1 MKCLCV
7 SISEGFSTR
16 FFQFTWMV
24 PFLMCYTVENELSN
38 TTWYWGKYSHF
49 WCLIQE
55 ALTLHGM
62 KSVQD
67 IPQSLI
73 LVSIEGALAAIPKED
88 LLGQIRY
95 NPRCDSPLGIFGN
108 PHLQSSD
115 LVSFHPCTSPVWCT
129 SSLMT
134 LIRMARTWWSHPLS
148 TVSLSCRE
156 GFGYLGSITWYCVQ

>member
-1 MKCLCV
+1 MYQYLRD
-7 SISEGFSTR
+7 SLPGFSN
-16 FFQFTWMV
+16 
-24 PFLMCYTVENELSN
+24 LLG
-38 TTWYWGKYSHF
+38 WYPSSCATQWRMSCQIPHDTGGGYSHF

-88 LLGQIRY
+88 LLGQIRC

-115 LVSFHPCTSPVWCT
+115 LVSFHPCTSPV
-129 SSLMT
+129 
-134 LIRMARTWWSHPLS
+134 
-148 TVSLSCRE
+148 
-156 GFGYLGSITWYCVQ
+156 